1 MPILDQS
8 KADMDDPQQH
18 VAWALTPVP
27 ISADGRPLVLPLTA
41 IPYISEHLYKF
52 GFRHHP
58 ELQTHKY
65 AQAETSNFMAAN
77 TRVIPVDEEESA
89 PVPAV
94 DLSQISDAEADAVQ
108 AALDRRKGTSG

>member
-1 MPILDQS
+1 MPILDQN

-27 ISADGRPLVLPLTA
+27 IDASGRPLVLPLTA
-41 IPYISEHLYKF
+41 IPYISEHLYQF

-65 AQAETSNFMAAN
+65 AQSEASNFMAAN
-77 TRVIPVDEEESA
+77 THIVPIEDEEVVSVAE
-89 PVPAV
+89 V
-94 DLSQISDAEADAVQ
+94 DLSQISDAEAEAVQ
-108 AALDRRKGTSG
+108 AALDRRKGVSG